1 MKHLALLLSVLTI
14 LFFAVACDG
23 GNNGDERPAAPAAPA
38 DRGDPWDGD
47 DAYGD
52 DDDDDD
58 TSGEPGT
65 TFDPAAKGPY
75 EVGNTT
81 RIFIDDK
88 HVDLWGNR
96 ELICDIWYPAA
107 PETATM
113 PPDTIDQFLGKWYP
127 LVEQIFALLLPAE
140 EVANFLNETRS
151 VRDAP
156 IAEGGPW
163 PVVIFSHGNG
173 GVRFQNMHLCEHL
186 ASHGFIVIS
195 PDHTGNAAVT
205 PLPRELII
213 FNPIAMPLEFF
224 WRQTDFSFLI
234 DAAGYLNEFDEQ
246 GTFIGKID
254 AETVALGGHSF
265 GAVTALE
272 AAKYDPR
279 VDAVVS
285 LAGFS
290 FPLAFENYRAPVMCF
305 WGWEDHTLQDLSV
318 VQAMQ
323 NYEKIP
329 TTKLWL
335 SVRDAGHYSWTDVCD
350 LVPTLMGNGDGCGE
364 GHRLKDDSVFTFV
377 DNETMYNLMNYYVT
391 AFLAWSL
398 RGDDMWAP
406 LTENIMPEQITYYWT
421 VQ

>member
-1 MKHLALLLSVLTI
+1 MKHFVLMLCM
-14 LFFAVACDG
+14 LFFVWFVAGCDG
-23 GNNGDERPAAPAAPA
+23 FENGAGASDDDPAAA
-38 DRGDPWDGD
+38 DRSDPWDGD
-47 DAYGD
+47 SPADD

-65 TFDPAAKGPY
+65 AFDPMAKGPY
-75 EVGNTT
+75 ETGNTT

-88 HVDLWGNR
+88 HVDFWGNR

-107 PETATM
+107 PETANM
-113 PPDTIDQFLGKWYP
+113 EPDTVDQFLGKWFP
-127 LVEQIFALLLPAE
+127 LIEQIFALLLPPE
-140 EVANFLNETRS
+140 EVANFRKPTRS

-163 PVVIFSHGNG
+163 PVIIFSHGNG

-186 ASHGFIVIS
+186 ASHGFVVIS

-213 FNPIAMPLEFF
+213 FNPLAMVFEFF
-224 WRQTDFSFLI
+224 WRQTDYEFLI
-234 DAAGYLNEFDEQ
+234 DAAHYLNDFDDQ
-246 GTFIGKID
+246 GMFLGKID
-254 AETVALGGHSF
+254 AETVGLSGHSF

-272 AAKYDPR
+272 WAKYDPR
-279 VDAVVS
+279 VDAVAS
-285 LAGFS
+285 LSGFS
-290 FPLAFENYRAPVMCF
+290 FPLAFENYTAPVMSF
-305 WGWEDHTLQDLSV
+305 WGWEDRTLQDLSV

-335 SVRDAGHYSWTDVCD
+335 GVRDAGHYSWTDVCD

-364 GHRLKDDSVFTFV
+364 GRRLKDDSPFEFV
-377 DNETMYNLMNYYVT
+377 PNETMYDLMNYYVT
-391 AFLAWSL
+391 AFFAWSL
-398 RGDDMWAP
+398 RGDDMWGT
-406 LTENIMPEQITYYWT
+406 LTENIWSEQITMYWT
-421 VQ
+421 IQ